1 MITCG
6 VGALVITGVD
16 VVVAAA
22 VVVGLDRV
30 TLSMVSTDVYKVLPS
45 FDFEAAVFILM
56 AENRNN

>member
-6 VGALVITGVD
+6 VGALVITGV
-16 VVVAAA
+16 VVVVVAA

-30 TLSMVSTDVYKVLPS
+30 TLSMVSTDVWEALPS

>member
-1 MITCG
+1 M
-6 VGALVITGVD
+6 VITGV
-16 VVVAAA
+16 VVVVAA

-30 TLSMVSTDVYKVLPS
+30 TLSMVLTDVWEALPS

>member
-6 VGALVITGVD
+6 VGTLVITGV
-16 VVVAAA
+16 VVIVAA

-30 TLSMVSTDVYKVLPS
+30 TLSMVSTDVWEALPS

>member
-6 VGALVITGVD
+6 VGALVITGV
-16 VVVAAA
+16 VVVVVAA

-30 TLSMVSTDVYKVLPS
+30 TLSMVSTDVWEALPS
-45 FDFEAAVFILM
+45 LDFEAAVFILM